1 MNYDER
7 YILICEAIE
16 TALQKG
22 RRDFIIYPFGMNG
35 MMAKTILNERYLIQ
49 EKYILDNKLCAFR
62 SDVKSIAEAE
72 SLDAKNCTLLVTIEN
87 PKFYDEV
94 LNAVKLYFP
103 NENILEIFSKENVEN
118 FISKSTEPKIS
129 PPKPPQP
136 KVGKYSYGPLTQN
149 PLVEEVGA
157 FCSFAFGTAAVVN
170 HTRNY
175 ISTHPI
181 TYACNGIIDKMYIPP
196 YTYEMLHN
204 DPAFFPGITPKGHRH
219 KERRIKIGND
229 VWLGHNVIITNYANI
244 GDGVIAGAG
253 AVITKDVPDY
263 AIVAGVPA
271 RIIGYRFQPDEIKAL
286 KEIQWWNWS
295 DDKIRENY
303 DDFFLSAD
311 EFIHKHLV

>member
-22 RRDFIIYPFGMNG
+22 KRDFIIYPFGMNG
-35 MMAKTILNERYLIQ
+35 MMTKNILNERYLIQ

-62 SDVKSIAEAE
+62 PDIKSVAEIK
-72 SLDAKNCTLLVTIEN
+72 SLDTKNCTLLLTIEN

-94 LNAVKLYFP
+94 LAAVKPHFSD
-103 NENILEIFSKENVEN
+103 EDIAEIFVKAQV
-118 FISKSTEPKIS
+118 
-129 PPKPPQP
+129 PKPPLP
-136 KVGKYSYGPLTQN
+136 KVGKYSYGPLTTN
-149 PLVEEVGA
+149 PYVKEVGA
-157 FCSFAFGTAAVVN
+157 FCSFAFGTNVVTN
-170 HTRNY
+170 HTRY
-175 ISTHPI
+175 CITTHPM
-181 TYACNGIIDKMYIPP
+181 TYVGTGIHELFTPP
-196 YTYEMLHN
+196 LTYDMQK
-204 DPAFFPGITPKGHRH
+204 DSPWYFPGITPKGKSH
-219 KERRIKIGND
+219 KYRRITIGND

-271 RIIGYRFQPDEIKAL
+271 RIIGYRFTSEQIKAL
-286 KEIQWWNWS
+286 KEIAWWDWS

-311 EFIHKHLV
+311 EFIHKHLA

>member
-22 RRDFIIYPFGMNG
+22 KRDFIIYPFGMNG
-35 MMAKTILNERYLIQ
+35 MMTKSILNERYSIQ

-62 SDVKSIAEAE
+62 PDVKSVAEIE
-72 SLDAKNCTLLVTIEN
+72 SLDAKNCTLLLTIEN
-87 PKFYDEV
+87 PKFYEEVLDAVKPYFLDEV
-94 LNAVKLYFP
+94 MLK
-103 NENILEIFSKENVEN
+103 IFSKENVEN
-118 FISKSTEPKIS
+118 FIAKNIAQNQTPN
-129 PPKPPQP
+129 PPQP

-149 PLVEEVGA
+149 PAVEEIGA
-157 FCSFAFGTAAVVN
+157 FCSFAFGTDVVSN
-170 HTRNY
+170 HTRY
-175 ISTHPI
+175 CISTHPM
-181 TYACNGIIDKMYIPP
+181 TYAGTGIHELFTPP
-196 YTYEMLHN
+196 MTYDMQKDALWY
-204 DPAFFPGITPKGHRH
+204 FPGITPKGHRH
-219 KERRIKIGND
+219 KERRITIGND
-229 VWLGHNVIITNYANI
+229 VWLGRNVIITNYANI

-271 RIIGYRFQPDEIKAL
+271 RIIGYRFTSEQIKAL
-286 KEIQWWNWS
+286 KEIAWWDWS

-311 EFIHKHLV
+311 EFIHKHLA

>member
-49 EKYILDNKLCAFR
+49 EKYIVDNKLCAFR
-62 SDVKSIAEAE
+62 SDVKSVAEAE
-72 SLDAKNCTLLVTIEN
+72 SLDAKNCILLVTIEN
-87 PKFYDEV
+87 PNFYDEV
-94 LNAVKLYFP
+94 LNAVKPYFS

-118 FISKSTEPKIS
+118 FIAQNTEPKIS

-136 KVGKYSYGPLTQN
+136 KVGKYSYGPLTTN
-149 PLVEEVGA
+149 LYVEEIGA
-157 FCSFAFGTAAVVN
+157 FCSFAFGTDVVTN
-170 HTRNY
+170 HTRY
-175 ISTHPI
+175 CISTHPM
-181 TYACNGIIDKMYIPP
+181 TYIGTGIEKLYTPP
-196 YTYEMLHN
+196 ITYEMQK
-204 DPAFFPGITPKGHRH
+204 DARWYFPGVTPKGKSH
-219 KERRIKIGND
+219 KYRRIAIGND

-271 RIIGYRFQPDEIKAL
+271 HIIGYRFTEEQIRAL
-286 KEIQWWNWS
+286 KEIAWWNWS

-311 EFIHKHLV
+311 EFIHKHLA